1 MQMINRFKFVSPKVI
16 SIIRRFITRNRL
28 RALLTLVKVSDF
40 MLITRRFKSL
50 SYRKSVGNFDTKL
63 NFIITFKIKRR
74 IGLNDKLMENSTRFK
89 GSDCQFQPFLMIN
102 LHCKGNYLARCNEVL
117 NLEEY
122 FVDRRWRKV
131 KEKLTMGSL
140 TSMCETLMSEIFV
153 IDNKIQ
159 FHVNPLNIFN
169 SPKEIEKGVRN
180 EGDNDGKYTEDE
192 DAAENHNHII
202 DDNDCLVDI
211 EPAKPP
217 HQLTELDIR
226 RIKMIQSVW
235 RRIRFRNIVMRKKS
249 PYENENLNTRKTLFN
264 RIVKEKGNGIYYG
277 IRCVV
282 KKELD
287 NKTLAVVQAYDFSN
301 MEKYKELVLR
311 ESVLYDV
318 DLNLEDIF
326 RKIYLND
333 TKKRVEITEF
343 NQYQI
348 EMNKRIVAF
357 NNGNKYVVQWLP
369 KAFWNVKTFIQ
380 MRMFKLMG
388 RKLMDKQSPIIITRF
403 FKIYKKDEYT
413 SFTFSI
419 IISKTSKE
427 ESKML
432 INPVFQK
439 NSSTQF
445 FKTIECKAFDLKCE
459 SFRGKTYEL
468 EEYACDLKE
477 RLEFVG

>member
-1 MQMINRFKFVSPKVI
+1 
-16 SIIRRFITRNRL
+16 
-28 RALLTLVKVSDF
+28 
-40 MLITRRFKSL
+40 
-50 SYRKSVGNFDTKL
+50 
-63 NFIITFKIKRR
+63 
-74 IGLNDKLMENSTRFK
+74 
-89 GSDCQFQPFLMIN
+89 
-102 LHCKGNYLARCNEVL
+102 
-117 NLEEY
+117 
-122 FVDRRWRKV
+122 
-131 KEKLTMGSL
+131 
-140 TSMCETLMSEIFV
+140 
-153 IDNKIQ
+153 
-159 FHVNPLNIFN
+159 
-169 SPKEIEKGVRN
+169 
-180 EGDNDGKYTEDE
+180 
-192 DAAENHNHII
+192 
-202 DDNDCLVDI
+202 
-211 EPAKPP
+211 
-217 HQLTELDIR
+217 
-226 RIKMIQSVW
+226 MIQSVW

-333 TKKRVEITEF
+333 TRKRVEITEF

-445 FKTIECKAFDLKCE
+445 FKTIECKSFDLKCE